1 MDYLLWK
8 NANFSFS
15 YIHIS
20 IVWKG
25 LFSNEKVT
33 KYSFS
38 VYFDWNETLKNLHI
52 FHQNHRLTL
61 LEKGEFNGFLK
72 GMFS

>member
-15 YIHIS
+15 YIHVS

-38 VYFDWNETLKNLHI
+38 VYFDWNEKLKNVHI
-52 FHQNHRLTL
+52 FHQNHNFISIAL
-61 LEKGEFNGFLK
+61 LSYVQGAWTID
-72 GMFS
+72 